1 MAKSGNVQS
10 ALRALRVI
18 EALNGRL
25 VTPLE
30 ALHARTGLPKATLV
44 RLLETLIAAGYVFR
58 VSRREGYSLTEQVLQ
73 LSAGVRHRDVIVD
86 VARPLM
92 EAFTRQH
99 KWQVSLST
107 SERDCML
114 VRATTRHI
122 SPFAREEIYLNRRVP
137 ILRSAIGRAYLA
149 FCSADER
156 TAILNILGDA
166 DPTEI
171 PESGG
176 PAKVDAMMQRVRRDG
191 YATIVRPPEDPS
203 RSFAV
208 PILEPDAPE
217 SPIGSVVMFW
227 YRSAMTEAQAV
238 ERYLGQMQA
247 LAEAIASGLT
257 HARDRESGAQP
268 AGA

>member
-1 MAKSGNVQS
+1 MAKSGTVQS

-18 EALNGRL
+18 EVLNRRRVTSLEVLHGR
-25 VTPLE
+25 TS
-30 ALHARTGLPKATLV
+30 LPKATLV
-44 RLLETLIAAGYVFR
+44 RLLETLISAGYVFR
-58 VSRREGYSLTEQVLQ
+58 VSRREGYALTEQVLQ

-149 FCSADER
+149 FCSAEER
-156 TAILNILGDA
+156 AAILNILADA

-171 PESGG
+171 AETGG
-176 PAKVDAMMQRVRRDG
+176 PAKVDAMMRRVRRDG

-217 SPIGSVVMFW
+217 SPLGSVVMFW
-227 YRSAMTEAQAV
+227 YRSAMTEAEAI
-238 ERYLGQMQA
+238 ERYLGHMQT
-247 LAEAIASGLT
+247 LAEAVASGLT
-257 HARDRESGAQP
+257 HARDLGSGAQP
-268 AGA
+268 AGV

>member
-1 MAKSGNVQS
+1 MAKSGTVQS

-18 EALNGRL
+18 EVLNRRR
-25 VTPLE
+25 VTSLE
-30 ALHARTGLPKATLV
+30 ILHARTGLPKATLV
-44 RLLETLIAAGYVFR
+44 RLLETLITAGYVFR
-58 VSRREGYSLTEQVLQ
+58 VSRREGYALTEQVLQ

-114 VRATTRHI
+114 VRFTTRHI

-156 TAILNILGDA
+156 AAIMNILADA

-171 PESGG
+171 DETGG
-176 PAKVDAMMQRVRRDG
+176 PAKIDAMMRRVRREG

-208 PILEPDAPE
+208 PVLEPDTPE
-217 SPIGSVVMFW
+217 SPLGSVVMFW
-227 YRSAMTEAQAV
+227 YRSAMTEPQAI
-238 ERYLGQMQA
+238 ERYLGHVRS
-247 LAEAIASGLT
+247 LADAIAAGLK
-257 HARDRESGAQP
+257 HARELEAGVQP
-268 AGA
+268 PGV